1 MKVQNIKTLA
11 EEVQQLLNEEIS
23 FDLRYKINNLGNDI
37 NIVIDQ
43 VENTRLDLLQQYGVL
58 VPDENRYIFET
69 EENAEVF
76 AKAYAEAL
84 EEDVDLSI
92 HNFNIQEFGGITSP
106 YPYREI
112 FSLVN

>member
-11 EEVQQLLNEEIS
+11 EEVQQLLNEQIQFE
-23 FDLRYKINNLGNDI
+23 LRHKLVNLGNDI

-69 EENAEVF
+69 EDNAEAF

-84 EEDVDLSI
+84 EEDVDLSM
-92 HNFNIQEFGGITSP
+92 HNFNIQEFGGIIRRSKT
-106 YPYREI
+106 
-112 FSLVN
+112 L